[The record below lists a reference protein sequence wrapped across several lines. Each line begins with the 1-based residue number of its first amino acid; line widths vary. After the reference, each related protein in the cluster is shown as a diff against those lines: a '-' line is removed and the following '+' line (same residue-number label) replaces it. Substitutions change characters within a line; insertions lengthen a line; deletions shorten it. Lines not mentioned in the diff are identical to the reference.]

1 MGSPRL
7 PEQPVAE
14 DSPEVELS
22 MNLAGARNVAFETR
36 TELKSFEAQ
45 RRASDQLIA
54 TARRGHLPDVLFDA
68 SYGRGIER

>member
-14 DSPEVELS
+14 DWPEVELS
-22 MNLAGARNVAFETR
+22 MNLAGARNIAYETR

-54 TARRGHLPDVLFDA
+54 TARRGHLPDLNFDA
-68 SYGRGIER
+68 SLRSAPSE